1 MQATVSNHYPLVE
14 QAYLVY
20 YYSLYIV
27 PVLLVIANLHQSYG
41 WDGWHY
47 YDNQHLDHCI
57 RASICN
63 WCNMWYVSGLWMNW
77 TNSRHMHLYIYTWIV
92 NFECGSIISHSEVHS
107 IFIARFGSNSIGI
120 YLVIWFHNL
129 ACFPMTNE
137 ANNGYICVAHKGH

>member
-47 YDNQHLDHCI
+47 YDNQHLDQCI

-63 WCNMWYVSGLWMNW
+63 WCNMWYVSGIWMNW
-77 TNSRHMHLYIYTWIV
+77 TYSRHMHLNIYMNCQFWMWI
-92 NFECGSIISHSEVHS
+92 NYFSQWSTFHIHSW
-107 IFIARFGSNSIGI
+107 
-120 YLVIWFHNL
+120 IWFKFNWHL
-129 ACFPMTNE
+129 SGYLISQFSLFPND
-137 ANNGYICVAHKGH
+137 KWSK